1 MVFEAIEASI
11 LSIML
16 WLPIVLLLLMRM
28 RETSGET
35 LLLPV
40 EGRGTVDWGSAV
52 LSDEHAETVN

>member
-1 MVFEAIEASI
+1 VLRIAKGRKVIGASRTVLEVIEASI

-28 RETSGET
+28 REISGET

-40 EGRGTVDWGSAV
+40 EGRGTVD
-52 LSDEHAETVN
+52 